1 MANGRQ
7 LGKNSGAARQQVAL
21 SNEVGKRR
29 GGETASECKMAGNG
43 LVSQVEEHGLCPES
57 DGKLVK
63 GFQPGDDALR
73 SVTYKACSGTITAQ
87 PLSCIAIW
95 WHSI

>member
-1 MANGRQ
+1 MRDGGQ
-7 LGKNSGAARQQVAL
+7 GK
-21 SNEVGKRR
+21 
-29 GGETASECKMAGNG
+29 AGNG

-63 GFQPGDDALR
+63 GFEPGDDALR
-73 SVTYKACSGTITAQ
+73 SVMHKARSGTITAQ

-95 WHSI
+95 WHSIGQVHRTGV